1 MKKSK
6 VKLGIKNSDY
16 DKWHRNYILQHKIEF
31 SKQKV
36 KLNNWEWSIFIKVS
50 VTFPDKEYIFIKIK

>member
-16 DKWHRNYILQHKIEF
+16 DKWHRNYILQHKIAF
-31 SKQKV
+31 SKEKI
-36 KLNNWEWSIFIKVS
+36 KLNNWNEVYLLK
-50 VTFPDKEYIFIKIK
+50 